1 MHTESTKMVLMNPPA
16 GQQLETQTEQACGHW
31 GTGSVRQ
38 MESIVWKRTLPRVK
52 WRAGRNLLH
61 DPGDSDWGPVTTWA
75 GAGGGACRPWLS
87 HADI

>member
-38 MESIVWKRTLPRVK
+38 MESIVWKRTVPRVK

-61 DPGDSDWGPVTTWA
+61 DPGLLRLGPCDHL
-75 GAGGGACRPWLS
+75 GGGGRGRM
-87 HADI
+87 